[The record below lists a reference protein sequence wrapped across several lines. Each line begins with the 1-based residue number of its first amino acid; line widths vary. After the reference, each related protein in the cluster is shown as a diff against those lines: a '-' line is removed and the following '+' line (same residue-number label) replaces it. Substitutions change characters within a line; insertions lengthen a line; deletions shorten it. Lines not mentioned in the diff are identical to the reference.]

1 MKLEIDVPEGAI
13 REFTQHCEQQDHPQV
28 KTYNPITYAIY
39 EAYEKEKNKIQ
50 VGDWYIENSG
60 AIYMYCLGDD
70 PPLSRCKRLSQPLQ
84 DMLEKEIKETTR
96 NS

>member
-1 MKLEIDVPEGAI
+1 MKLTIEVKEYELKRGSGCFGDHTPEI
-13 REFTQHCEQQDHPQV
+13 
-28 KTYNPITYAIY
+28 IY
-39 EAYEKEKNKIQ
+39 KRVLEAYEKEKNTIQ

>member
-1 MKLEIDVPEGAI
+1 MK
-13 REFTQHCEQQDHPQV
+13 
-28 KTYNPITYAIY
+28 ITIEVNEDDLTSNDPSYLLGQKAWL
-39 EAYEKEKNKIQ
+39 AYEKEKNNIH